1 MVRGQTHALVDAAG
15 FGVEPALDLY
25 PPSGNLLH
33 LFGHQVVEHAVAV
46 EEVDDEA
53 APGGEHAG
61 DLFEHLE
68 ILPFAFEVAEGGEE
82 VEHPIEALGGQR
94 QAAHVAGQTGDPRRH
109 GEQGDREIDPQGAIA
124 PASQRRR
131 VTSGPTGQI
140 EHRGGLVRPLVGQN
154 LLYEVDVTIRLTGI
168 AVGVELEVFLAKPFF
183 VPGHDFRYYARI
195 PSLMVRLGSIS
206 FQSPLILAPMAG
218 VTDRDFRLIVRRIGG
233 CGLVTMEF
241 LRSRG
246 LVEGDR
252 RVEKQ
257 FWYCDEERPLSIQI
271 YGSDP
276 DTMAEAARIV
286 EERGADVCDINM
298 GCPANK
304 VLKGCA
310 GAALMGDL
318 DLADRIV
325 DAVRRAITI
334 PLSVKFRL
342 GLDDRRRN
350 YLELGRICEARGA
363 DAVALHPRTAKQGY
377 RGEAEWS
384 AISELKEAVS
394 IPVFGNGDVRQ
405 AEDAVRMLRHTGCD
419 AVMVGRGATRN
430 PWIFRQ
436 VEALLSGG
444 EVPQPTW
451 DDRRRLILDHFRTV
465 VEREDAKLAHFKL
478 ATFTNWYSQGLPDGL
493 SLRRQI
499 QKLDTPEKF
508 YAAID
513 DFFDRMMLAEAA

>member
-1 MVRGQTHALVDAAG
+1 
-15 FGVEPALDLY
+15 
-25 PPSGNLLH
+25 
-33 LFGHQVVEHAVAV
+33 
-46 EEVDDEA
+46 
-53 APGGEHAG
+53 
-61 DLFEHLE
+61 
-68 ILPFAFEVAEGGEE
+68 
-82 VEHPIEALGGQR
+82 
-94 QAAHVAGQTGDPRRH
+94 
-109 GEQGDREIDPQGAIA
+109 
-124 PASQRRR
+124 
-131 VTSGPTGQI
+131 
-140 EHRGGLVRPLVGQN
+140 
-154 LLYEVDVTIRLTGI
+154 
-168 AVGVELEVFLAKPFF
+168 
-183 VPGHDFRYYARI
+183 
-195 PSLMVRLGSIS
+195 MVRLGSIS
-206 FQSPLILAPMAG
+206 FHSPLVLAPMAG

-252 RVEKQ
+252 RIEKQ

-286 EERGADVCDINM
+286 EARGADVCDINM

-318 DLADRIV
+318 DLAERIV

-350 YLELGRICEARGA
+350 FLELGRICEARGA
-363 DAVALHPRTAKQGY
+363 DAVALHPRTAKQMY
-377 RGEAEWS
+377 RGTAEWS
-384 AISELKEAVS
+384 AIAELKEAVS
-394 IPVFGNGDVRQ
+394 IPVFGNGDVRE
-405 AEDAVRMLRHTGCD
+405 AKDAVRMLRQTGCD

-465 VEREDAKLAHFKL
+465 IEREDTKLARFKL
-478 ATFTNWYSQGLPDGL
+478 ATFTNWYSQGLPEGL
-493 SLRRQI
+493 TLRRQI
-499 QKLDTPEKF
+499 QRLETPESF
-508 YAAID
+508 LLAIE
-513 DFFDRMMLAEAA
+513 DFFDSLVLAEAA